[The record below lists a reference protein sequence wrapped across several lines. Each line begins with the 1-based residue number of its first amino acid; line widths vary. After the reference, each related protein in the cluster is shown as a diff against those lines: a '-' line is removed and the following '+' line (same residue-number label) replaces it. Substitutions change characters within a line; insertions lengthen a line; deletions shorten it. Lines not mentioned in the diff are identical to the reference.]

1 MTPSFRVLAAPRF
14 QRLVD
19 KLDRHHPEFADVYAS
34 AVAILRLDP
43 HNVTRNYPITKLE
56 GKGTREGQYRLRVG
70 RWRFRY
76 DILGQDVVLKYCG
89 LRREGTY
96 D

>member
-1 MTPSFRVLAAPRF
+1 MTPSFRVTLTTHF
-14 QRLVD
+14 KRLFGKMAERNPDFVG
-19 KLDRHHPEFADVYAS
+19 ACNQ
-34 AVAILRLDP
+34 AVAMLEVDP
-43 HNVTRNYPITKLE
+43 HNVSRSYPIRKLVNVRAGE
-56 GKGTREGQYRLRVG
+56 GHYRLRLG

-76 DILGQDVVLKYCG
+76 DIVGQEVILQYCG

>member
-1 MTPSFRVLAAPRF
+1 LA
-14 QRLVD
+14 
-19 KLDRHHPEFADVYAS
+19 RHHPELADVYAS
-34 AVAILRLDP
+34 AVAILKVDP
-43 HNVTRNYPITKLE
+43 HNVTRSYPIKKLE
-56 GKGTREGQYRLRVG
+56 GVGLREGQYRLRLG

-76 DILGQDVVLKYCG
+76 DIVGQEVILQYCG

>member
-1 MTPSFRVLAAPRF
+1 MTSPFRALASPRF
-14 QRLVD
+14 DRLTK
-19 KLDRHHPEFADVYAS
+19 KLDKHHPELAEVYAS
-34 AVAILRLDP
+34 AVAILKVDP

-56 GKGTREGQYRLRVG
+56 ATGSREGQYRLRLG

-76 DILGQDVVLKYCG
+76 DIDGQDVILKYCG